1 VSAGSIFPARQAS
14 IVAAAVAAAPL
25 LLLQLAS
32 CAGAGGCGAR
42 GERAGFFF
50 LTSHFSS
57 TMGEAESF
65 SRIAMSS
72 SPSAAELKAQQQQQR
87 PTSKRSRRFRICCGA
102 TVTLVLAL
110 VLVIVVLSQTLFK
123 FRDPEV
129 SIVSVKLETIHLVVD
144 VITLS
149 ATLNLSVATDVR
161 VANPNHY
168 DFKYI
173 NSTVV
178 MSYHGQLVGSPHF
191 FLFAAFL
198 PLPWKAGEYV
208 FQLCFSRE
216 TLQAAE
222 VICTFC
228 LRRVHAVVKDYCN
241 RRTSPSYQF
250 DAEMQR
256 LYLETERREA
266 ENLQRKACV
275 AGSVFFTWS
284 NPLQRIDF
292 HICREVQM

>member
-1 VSAGSIFPARQAS
+1 MEALWARDRSCPARQAS
-14 IVAAAVAAAPL
+14 ILAAAVAAAPL

-32 CAGAGGCGAR
+32 CAGAGGCGAG
-42 GERAGFFF
+42 GERSRAGGFF

-65 SRIAMSS
+65 RRIAMSS
-72 SPSAAELKAQQQQQR
+72 SPSAAELKAQQHQQQQKR

-102 TVTLVLAL
+102 TVTLVLAV

-168 DFKYI
+168 DFKYV

-178 MSYHGQLVGSPHF
+178 MSYHGQLVGSSPFFSFLFFF
-191 FLFAAFL
+191 FLSLGTHESIFFSFFFL
-198 PLPWKAGEYV
+198 D
-208 FQLCFSRE
+208 R
-216 TLQAAE
+216 
-222 VICTFC
+222 
-228 LRRVHAVVKDYCN
+228 H
-241 RRTSPSYQF
+241 
-250 DAEMQR
+250 
-256 LYLETERREA
+256 
-266 ENLQRKACV
+266 
-275 AGSVFFTWS
+275 
-284 NPLQRIDF
+284 
-292 HICREVQM
+292 